1 MKICIII
8 NYFKR
13 YFNEGRIKSRILVI
27 TSFTH
32 LSFSS
37 CRVETS
43 LIVIHKFLPHSFQYY
58 EYFWNVLKYFF
69 IYIRLSF
76 FYEAKLRGIIFSRIS
91 RKAFEILKIPRDSE
105 KQKHFHL
112 TIRHKNCRFS
122 SWCFICPLFS
132 GKCDIVAMKK
142 FKRGRMQFVYLYA
155 LE

>member
-8 NYFKR
+8 NWLNPVYS
-13 YFNEGRIKSRILVI
+13 YDHLVHAFI
-27 TSFTH
+27 FFIVPGGNIIDRDTQIFA
-32 LSFSS
+32 
-37 CRVETS
+37 S
-43 LIVIHKFLPHSFQYY
+43 LISILWIF
-58 EYFWNVLKYFF
+58 LKYFLNIF
-69 IYIRLSF
+69 SYIYIRLSF

-91 RKAFEILKIPRDSE
+91 GKAFEILKISRDSE

-112 TIRHKNCRFS
+112 AIRHKNCRFS

-132 GKCDIVAMKK
+132 GKCDIVAVKK